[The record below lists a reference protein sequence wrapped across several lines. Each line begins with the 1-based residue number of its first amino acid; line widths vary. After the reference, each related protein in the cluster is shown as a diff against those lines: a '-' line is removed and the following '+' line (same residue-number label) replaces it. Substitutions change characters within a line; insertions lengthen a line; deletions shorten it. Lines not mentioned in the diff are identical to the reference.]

1 MPSLS
6 PVALLPEVTVPLNR
20 FVPPGYEHYFNGQPD
35 RPYYLR
41 RRFDFVGLPMMMPL
55 VRAFLDTCAAEHDRE
70 FRYLFTLLGNELA
83 SNAIK
88 HSRSGQSGGTYSL
101 IVRRHPDGLTLT
113 CRDEGDPDPDS
124 RWNQRQHTPHL
135 HADPTGLDPT
145 AEAGRGLA
153 LINALASSWGDNAH
167 PALRQ
172 VWFHLTDIS
181 RTTDLPTTEPTM

>member
-20 FVPPGYEHYFNGQPD
+20 FVPPGYEHYFNGHPD

-55 VRAFLDTCAAEHDRE
+55 VRAFLDTCAAEHDRDY
-70 FRYLFTLLGNELA
+70 RYLFTLLGNELA

-113 CRDEGDPDPDS
+113 CRDAGDPNNEARWKHHHPGHLRLDP
-124 RWNQRQHTPHL
+124 N
-135 HADPTGLDPT
+135 GLDPT

-153 LINALASSWGDNAH
+153 LIDTLATSWGDNGH
-167 PALRQ
+167 PLLRQ
-172 VWFHLTDIS
+172 VWFHLADAFH
-181 RTTDLPTTEPTM
+181 TTDTPAAGPTM